1 MNKNKTKKK
10 IQQVIKNWTETI
22 FDTELRENVRR
33 DLVVSGGCIASML
46 LDQPVEDYDVYFR
59 NVHTAARLAE
69 FYLNVAG
76 FAPGKSLVT
85 FSKDRLDSTER
96 AGSVNI
102 TEEPLKFKLEYVEE
116 GGVNITGAPFTALNK
131 DTSDLGGYE
140 PIYFSKN
147 AITLNLGIQLVI
159 KFCGSID
166 TIHKTF
172 DFDHTKNYYAD
183 EELVLSQESL
193 EAILARE
200 LRYVGTGYPVHALLR
215 TRKFEKR
222 GWKISNSEIFKIL
235 YDISKL
241 DLTDPAV
248 FSEQIGGLYG
258 NMIAEHLSKR
268 KHVSREDFFELLD
281 EYYSGSSEA
290 VGNYL

>member
-1 MNKNKTKKK
+1 MNKNKTEKNIEK
-10 IQQVIKNWTETI
+10 VIKSWTKTI
-22 FDTELRENVRR
+22 FDTDLRENVRR

-46 LDQPVEDYDVYFR
+46 LDQPVEDYDIYFR
-59 NVHTAARLAE
+59 NVQTAARLAE

-76 FAPGKSLVT
+76 FAPGEALIKV
-85 FSKDRLDSTER
+85 KQDPKER
-96 AGSVNI
+96 GGSVS
-102 TEEPLKFKLEYVEE
+102 
-116 GGVNITGAPFTALNK
+116 ITGAPFKAFNK
-131 DTSDLGGYE
+131 SNTDLGSYV

-147 AITLNLGIQLVI
+147 AITLTGGVQIII

-172 DFDHTKNYYAD
+172 DFEHTKNYYAD
-183 EELVLSQESL
+183 EALELSKQSL

-222 GWKISNSEIFKIL
+222 GWKIANSEIFKIL

-241 DLTDPAV
+241 DLTKPEV
-248 FSEQIGGLYG
+248 FREQIGGVYG
-258 NMIAEHLSKR
+258 DSLADHLEYL
-268 KHVSREDFFELLD
+268 VPATREEFFNLVE
-281 EYYSGSSEA
+281 EYYSGNSEIL
-290 VGNYL
+290 GSYL

>member
-1 MNKNKTKKK
+1 MNRNKTKKNIEK
-10 IQQVIKNWTETI
+10 EIKSWTETI

-76 FAPGKSLVT
+76 FAPGKSLVK

-96 AGSVNI
+96 GGSVS
-102 TEEPLKFKLEYVEE
+102 
-116 GGVNITGAPFTALNK
+116 ITGTPFTALNK
-131 DTSDLGGYE
+131 DIADLGDYV

-147 AITLNLGIQLVI
+147 AITLTSGIQVII

-172 DFDHTKNYYAD
+172 DFEHTKNYYAD
-183 EELVLSQESL
+183 GELVLSQESL
-193 EAILARE
+193 EALLAKE

-222 GWKISNSEIFKIL
+222 GWKIANSEIFKIL

-241 DLTDPAV
+241 DLTKPEV
-248 FSEQIGGLYG
+248 FGEQVGGMYG
-258 NMIAEHLSKR
+258 NLLAESLTALKPA
-268 KHVSREDFFELLD
+268 SREEFFSLVE
-281 EYYSGSSEA
+281 EYYSGNSEML
-290 VGNYL
+290 GNYL